1 MTETLRGPGIKMDE
15 LKMKSMFR
23 FLDGWLDDWRAS
35 QAERQTDGKIEQDIA
50 DVGNI
55 TRLSY
60 L

>member
-1 MTETLRGPGIKMDE
+1 MDE

-23 FLDGWLDDWRAS
+23 FLDGWLDDWRDS

-55 TRLSY
+55 TRLSS